1 MAATNNQTEEA
12 IIKLSYKEKVP
23 VATMKEIIRNC
34 LQERL
39 TNFQYDGEKCNEAA
53 KQLSDTIRIRLKSL
67 GYDRYK
73 YIVQVLIGERR
84 EQGMHFGTRCFWDS
98 NTDNQ
103 ASENF
108 TNVSPRFHFFLL
120 AVLQR
125 TNITLVL
132 SFIVIC
138 RYNRTTYFALPRLM
152 RYICING
159 ACCDMFRISVCALL
173 VL

>member
-1 MAATNNQTEEA
+1 MAATSNQSEDA

-34 LQERL
+34 LQEKL

-53 KQLSDTIRIRLKSL
+53 KTLSDTIRTRLKSL

-73 YIVQVLIGERR
+73 FIVQVLIGERR

-108 TNVSPRFHFFLL
+108 TNVRFTIRSSR
-120 AVLQR
+120 Q
-125 TNITLVL
+125 
-132 SFIVIC
+132 C
-138 RYNRTTYFALPRLM
+138 E
-152 RYICING
+152 
-159 ACCDMFRISVCALL
+159 
-173 VL
+173 